1 MERNLVK
8 SVVRMSIFVKRGW
21 MMENSLIFSPF
32 ELKIYIEYLR
42 IDLIDKGQ
50 QLGLINE
57 VTVEASQEL
66 DYFIYQYQ
74 LLTGSKNFPEVSA
87 ASF

>member
-1 MERNLVK
+1 
-8 SVVRMSIFVKRGW
+8 
-21 MMENSLIFSPF
+21 MENLLIFSPF

-57 VTVEASQEL
+57 VTIEASQEL
-66 DYFIYQYQ
+66 DYFIFQYQ
-74 LLTGSKNFPEVSA
+74 LLTGSRNIPVVSA

>member
-1 MERNLVK
+1 MVK
-8 SVVRMSIFVKRGW
+8 SVVRMSIYVKRGW
-21 MMENSLIFSPF
+21 MMENLLIFSPF

-57 VTVEASQEL
+57 VTIEASQEL
-66 DYFIYQYQ
+66 DYFIFQYQ
-74 LLTGSKNFPEVSA
+74 LLTGSRNFPVVSA

>member
-1 MERNLVK
+1 LVK
-8 SVVRMSIFVKRGW
+8 SVVRMSIYVKRGW
-21 MMENSLIFSPF
+21 MMENLLIFSPF

-57 VTVEASQEL
+57 VTIEASQEL
-66 DYFIYQYQ
+66 DYFIFQYQ
-74 LLTGSKNFPEVSA
+74 LLTGSRNIPVVSA

>member
-8 SVVRMSIFVKRGW
+8 SVVRMSIYVKRGW
-21 MMENSLIFSPF
+21 MMENLLIFSPF

-57 VTVEASQEL
+57 VTIEASQEL
-66 DYFIYQYQ
+66 DYFIFQYQ
-74 LLTGSKNFPEVSA
+74 LLTGSRNIPVVSA